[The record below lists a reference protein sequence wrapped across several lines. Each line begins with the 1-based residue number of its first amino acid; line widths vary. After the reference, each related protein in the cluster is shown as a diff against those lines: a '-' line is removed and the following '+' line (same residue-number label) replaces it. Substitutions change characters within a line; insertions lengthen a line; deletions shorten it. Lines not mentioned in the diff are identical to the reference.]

1 MDEKQE
7 SMEELKDNSQEEQ
20 QTEPQAELQPQPPK
34 SDEAQ
39 KYEELARKLAEA
51 EKQVG
56 YYKDLLLRKV
66 AEFENIRKRSE
77 SEAASLV
84 KYTKLDVIQSLLP
97 VIDDFERSLKLSKD
111 RRESEAF
118 TKGVELIYQK
128 LMKFLETQ
136 GVKEIESLGKEFDVQ
151 YHDALL
157 QVPRN
162 DVPPHVVIEVVE
174 KGYSLDDRVL
184 RHAKVVVSTNP
195 THDGPGNGE
204 NQSFRPDSGAAQKL
218 EN

>member
-1 MDEKQE
+1 MNENQE
-7 SMEELKDNSQEEQ
+7 SMDETKNLDERQP
-20 QTEPQAELQPQPPK
+20 QTEAEPK
-34 SDEAQ
+34 VSEAPEPTTTDETAQ
-39 KYEELARKLAEA
+39 KLAEA
-51 EKQVG
+51 EQQVE

-66 AEFENIRKRSE
+66 ADFDNFKKRVENDS
-77 SEAASLV
+77 ATAL
-84 KYTKLDVIQSLLP
+84 KYAKVDIIQSLLP

-118 TKGVELIYQK
+118 AKGVELIYQK
-128 LMKFLETQ
+128 LVKFLDVQ
-136 GVKEIESLGKEFDVQ
+136 GVKEIESLGKEFDVH

-184 RHAKVVVSTNP
+184 RHAKVVVSTTPADNGASDTKGTP
-195 THDGPGNGE
+195 TAS
-204 NQSFRPDSGAAQKL
+204 NQDAGTTTKL

>member
-1 MDEKQE
+1 
-7 SMEELKDNSQEEQ
+7 MEENQERMEETGNIDDQ
-20 QTEPQAELQPQPPK
+20 QPQADAEPK
-34 SDEAQ
+34 APEPTEAAAIDEPS
-39 KYEELARKLAEA
+39 RKLAEA
-51 EKQVG
+51 EKQIE

-66 AEFENIRKRSE
+66 ADFDNFKKRVENDS
-77 SEAASLV
+77 ATSL
-84 KYTKLDVIQSLLP
+84 KYARIDLIQRLLP

-118 TKGVELIYQK
+118 AKGVDLIYQK
-128 LMKFLETQ
+128 LVKFLDAQ
-136 GVKEIESLGKEFDVQ
+136 GVKEIESLGKEFDVH

-184 RHAKVVVSTNP
+184 RHAKVVVSTTLADHGASDAGSTRAASIP
-195 THDGPGNGE
+195 DAGTATKME
-204 NQSFRPDSGAAQKL
+204 N
-218 EN
+218 

>member
-1 MDEKQE
+1 MDENQE
-7 SMEELKDNSQEEQ
+7 KMDDIKDPNEQ
-20 QTEPQAELQPQPPK
+20 QPQAEPPPPEGAGSEPTK
-34 SDEAQ
+34 NEDLS
-39 KYEELARKLAEA
+39 RKLAEA
-51 EKQVG
+51 EKQVE

-66 AEFENIRKRSE
+66 ADFDNFKKRAETE
-77 SEAASLV
+77 SGSMLKFARI
-84 KYTKLDVIQSLLP
+84 DIIQSLLP
-97 VIDDFERSLKLSKD
+97 VIDDFERSLKLGKD

-118 TKGVELIYQK
+118 AKGVDLIYQK
-128 LMKFLETQ
+128 LVKFLEVQ
-136 GVKEIESLGKEFDVQ
+136 GVKEIESLGKEFDVH

-184 RHAKVVVSTNP
+184 RHAKVVVSTTP
-195 THDGPGNGE
+195 ADQEAGNGSG
-204 NQSFRPDSGAAQKL
+204 NPQAIDPDAGASQKL

>member
-1 MDEKQE
+1 MDENEKR
-7 SMEELKDNSQEEQ
+7 MEETKNLDEQ
-20 QTEPQAELQPQPPK
+20 QPQTGEEPKVPVTAEPATT
-34 SDEAQ
+34 DETAQ
-39 KYEELARKLAEA
+39 KLAEA
-51 EKQVG
+51 EKQVE

-66 AEFENIRKRSE
+66 ADFDNFKKRVENDSATGMRYAKADI
-77 SEAASLV
+77 
-84 KYTKLDVIQSLLP
+84 IQSLLP

-118 TKGVELIYQK
+118 AKGVELIYQK
-128 LMKFLETQ
+128 LVKFLDAQ
-136 GVKEIESLGKEFDVQ
+136 GVKEIESLSGGLDVPRAG
-151 YHDALL
+151 ALL

-184 RHAKVVVSTNP
+184 RHAKVIVSATPADNGANDAKGTPAASNP
-195 THDGPGNGE
+195 DAGTTT
-204 NQSFRPDSGAAQKL
+204 KL

>member
-1 MDEKQE
+1 MDENQE
-7 SMEELKDNSQEEQ
+7 KMEETKNLDGQ
-20 QTEPQAELQPQPPK
+20 QPQAEAEPK
-34 SDEAQ
+34 MSETAEPGAADATAQ
-39 KYEELARKLAEA
+39 KLSET
-51 EKQVG
+51 EKQVE

-66 AEFENIRKRSE
+66 ADFDNYKRRVENDS
-77 SEAASLV
+77 ATSLKFAKV
-84 KYTKLDVIQSLLP
+84 DIIQSLLP
-97 VIDDFERSLKLSKD
+97 VVDDFERSLKLSKD

-118 TKGVELIYQK
+118 AKGVELIYQK
-128 LMKFLETQ
+128 LVKFLDVQ
-136 GVKEIESLGKEFDVQ
+136 GVKEIESLGKEFDVH

-184 RHAKVVVSTNP
+184 RHAKVVVSSTPADNGAGTPAASNP
-195 THDGPGNGE
+195 DAGTTK
-204 NQSFRPDSGAAQKL
+204 KL